1 MTEPTDITTTTPTFT
16 PELEQQGKHM
26 RLSLHSGQASAAM
39 SAMHLVIAGHE
50 MNAASKTLGE
60 RRGGGKGRE
69 ARATFADWLATYAVK
84 PDGKP
89 YSETW
94 ARQLMKCADAHKLGL
109 ADQGDA
115 ETLALLA
122 VAPSQMDAPQMAALL
137 DATKEFA
144 GDAGINSLMAELN
157 IKHTRKT
164 GTGTG
169 TSTPREETC
178 PAGFTVEMWDAY
190 KQLEDGSPAKQAAE
204 SVRSLLPSLLP
215 LSSTDADIASPH
227 VAHLPPLFA
236 DALYSL
242 LTGAAKRLAPMVKKL
257 KPPKKKKAKKTPAK
271 KAGPKI

>member
-1 MTEPTDITTTTPTFT
+1 MTEPTDAITTITPTFT

-26 RLSLHSGQASAAM
+26 QLSLHSGQASAAM

-50 MNAASKTLGE
+50 MNAANKKLGE
-60 RRGGGKGRE
+60 RRGGKRGE
-69 ARATFADWLATYAVK
+69 ARVTFADWLGTYAVK
-84 PDGKP
+84 PDGSK

-144 GDAGINSLMAELN
+144 GDAGINSLMADLN
-157 IKHTRKT
+157 IKHTRKS
-164 GTGTG
+164 GA
-169 TSTPREETC
+169 TSGPGSPREETC

-190 KQLEDGSPAKQAAE
+190 KLLEDGSPAKQAAE
-204 SVRSLLPSLLP
+204 SVRSLMPALLP

-236 DALYSL
+236 DALFSL
-242 LTGAAKRLAPMVKKL
+242 LTGAAKRLAPMVKKM
-257 KPPKKKKAKKTPAK
+257 KPPKKNKAKKTPAK